1 MPSFAIFRDLRN
13 IVQNHHGIPSILTR
27 MDVTQRY
34 LALFRQAPVMATI
47 LDDDGQILDVSDVW
61 AARMGY
67 SREELLGRRPRE
79 LASAPSAR
87 RIREQYIPR
96 FRETG
101 RLTGLAVEFVTR
113 DGSTFE
119 VFATTTAEYDDG
131 GEFLHTLCVFAEV
144 SDRAL
149 LERRY
154 QDHYQSTPAMLH
166 TIDPDGHITE
176 VSNHWLDKLGYDR
189 DEVLGRSI
197 LDFMTD
203 ESRRPLEGRM
213 REIIS
218 EGERQN
224 VSRQMVT
231 KSGEVIDVLMSSKTE
246 RDVRDEIIRTFVA
259 SKDVTDRNR
268 AEANLKVAY
277 QEIAR
282 LKEELERERDYLREE
297 VRVSMNFGRLVGG
310 SPALGAMLA
319 RIEAVADTP
328 ANVLIIGETGTGKEL
343 VAHAIH
349 ARSGRAD
356 APLVKVNC
364 ASIPHELFESE
375 FFGHVRGAFTGAHR
389 DRVGRFQLADG
400 GTIFL
405 DEVGEIPIE
414 LQGKLLRV
422 IQERQF
428 ERVGDDTTRS
438 VDVRVIAAT
447 NKDLEKAVEAGE
459 FREDLYYRLSVFPVQ
474 VPPLRR
480 RADDVIQLAV
490 HFLEQVCREFGRSA
504 PMLTQGQVEALRR
517 YDWPG
522 NVRELK
528 NVIERAVI
536 LSRGG
541 ALRLDLSL
549 PETGVVSPGSALAPA
564 SNALAS
570 TGAGQ
575 ASATFLTEAEM
586 KEQQRANL
594 IAALNAANWKISGK
608 GGAADRLG
616 MRPTTLTDRIRALR
630 IKRPAPG

>member
-1 MPSFAIFRDLRN
+1 METP
-13 IVQNHHGIPSILTR
+13 
-27 MDVTQRY
+27 QRY
-34 LALFRQAPVMATI
+34 LALFRQAPVMAAI
-47 LDDDGQILDVSDVW
+47 LDVDGRILDVSDVW

-67 SREELLGRRPRE
+67 AREELLKRRPIE

-87 RIREQYIPR
+87 QIREQYIPR
-96 FRETG
+96 YRQTG
-101 RLTGLAVEFVTR
+101 RLDRLAIEFVTR
-113 DGSTFE
+113 QGGNFE
-119 VFATTTAEYDDG
+119 VFVTTTAEYDTNG
-131 GEFLHTLCVFAEV
+131 KFLYSLCVFAEV
-144 SDRAL
+144 SDQAL

-166 TIDPDGHITE
+166 TIDPDGRITE
-176 VSNHWLDKLGYDR
+176 VSNHWLRKLGYDR

-213 REIIS
+213 RQVIS
-218 EGERQN
+218 EGEREN
-224 VSRQMVT
+224 VPRQMLT
-231 KSGEVIDVLMSSKTE
+231 KSGEVIDVLMSSRTE
-246 RDVRDEIIRTFVA
+246 RDAHQAVIRTFVA

-268 AEANLKVAY
+268 AEASLKLAY
-277 QEIAR
+277 EEIAR

-297 VRVSMNFGRLVGG
+297 VRVSMNFGRFVGG
-310 SPALGAMLA
+310 SPALSAMLA
-319 RIEAVADTP
+319 RIDAVADTP

-349 ARSGRAD
+349 ARSGRAE

-364 ASIPHELFESE
+364 ASIPDELFESE

-447 NKDLEKAVEAGE
+447 NKDLEKAVEAGQ

-490 HFLEQVCREFGRSA
+490 HFLDQVCREFGR
-504 PMLTQGQVEALRR
+504 PTPVLTQGQVEALRR

-549 PETGVVSPGSALAPA
+549 PEAGVVAPVAAPPAVSAQPVSDETAAGPA
-564 SNALAS
+564 QPAA
-570 TGAGQ
+570 AVP
-575 ASATFLTEAEM
+575 FLTEAQM
-586 KEQQRANL
+586 REQQRANL
-594 IAALNAANWKISGK
+594 IAALRAANWKISGK
-608 GGAADRLG
+608 NGAADRLG
-616 MRPTTLTDRIRALR
+616 MRPTTLADRMRALQ
-630 IKRPAPG
+630 IKRPARGS

>member
-1 MPSFAIFRDLRN
+1 METP
-13 IVQNHHGIPSILTR
+13 
-27 MDVTQRY
+27 QRY
-34 LALFRQAPVMATI
+34 LALFRQAPVMAAI
-47 LDDDGQILDVSDVW
+47 LDVDGRILDVSDVW

-67 SREELLGRRPRE
+67 AREELLKRRPIE

-87 RIREQYIPR
+87 QIREQYIPR
-96 FRETG
+96 YRQTG
-101 RLTGLAVEFVTR
+101 RLDRLAIEFVTR
-113 DGSTFE
+113 QGASFE
-119 VFATTTAEYDDG
+119 VFVTTTAEYDTNG
-131 GEFLHTLCVFAEV
+131 KFLYSLCVFAEV
-144 SDRAL
+144 SDQAL

-166 TIDPDGHITE
+166 TIDPDGRITE
-176 VSNHWLDKLGYDR
+176 VSNHWLRKLGYDR

-213 REIIS
+213 RQVIS
-218 EGERQN
+218 EGEREN
-224 VSRQMVT
+224 VPRQMLT
-231 KSGEVIDVLMSSKTE
+231 RSGEVIDVLMSSRTE
-246 RDVRDEIIRTFVA
+246 RDAHQAVIRTFVA

-268 AEANLKVAY
+268 AEASLKLAY
-277 QEIAR
+277 EEIAR

-297 VRVSMNFGRLVGG
+297 VRVSMNFGRFVGG
-310 SPALGAMLA
+310 SPALSAMLA
-319 RIEAVADTP
+319 RIDAVADTP

-349 ARSGRAD
+349 ARSGRAE

-364 ASIPHELFESE
+364 ASIPDELFESE

-447 NKDLEKAVEAGE
+447 NKDLEKAVEAGQ

-490 HFLEQVCREFGRSA
+490 HFLDQVCREFGR
-504 PMLTQGQVEALRR
+504 PTPVLTQGQVDALRR

-549 PETGVVSPGSALAPA
+549 PEAGAVAAVAVSPAVSVQPVSDGTAAGAAQPA
-564 SNALAS
+564 AAVP
-570 TGAGQ
+570 
-575 ASATFLTEAEM
+575 FLTEAQM
-586 KEQQRANL
+586 REQQRANL
-594 IAALNAANWKISGK
+594 IAALSAANWKISGK
-608 GGAADRLG
+608 NGAADRLG
-616 MRPTTLTDRIRALR
+616 MRPTTLADRMRALQ
-630 IKRPAPG
+630 IKRPARGS

>member
-1 MPSFAIFRDLRN
+1 MEIS
-13 IVQNHHGIPSILTR
+13 
-27 MDVTQRY
+27 QRY
-34 LALFRQAPVMATI
+34 LALFRQAPVMTAI
-47 LDDDGQILDVSDVW
+47 LGQDGRILDVSDVW

-67 SREELLGRRPRE
+67 SREELQGRRPRE

-87 RIREQYIPR
+87 RILEQYIPQ

-101 RLTGLAVEFVTR
+101 RLDRLAVEFVTR
-113 DGSTFE
+113 DSSTFE
-119 VFATTTAEYDDG
+119 VFVTTTAEYAESGD
-131 GEFLHTLCVFAEV
+131 FLHTLCIFADV
-144 SDRAL
+144 PDRAL
-149 LERRY
+149 LDRRY
-154 QDHYQSTPAMLH
+154 QDHYRSTPAMLH

-176 VSNHWLDKLGYDR
+176 ISNHWLRKLGYER

-197 LDFMTD
+197 LDFMSD

-213 REIIS
+213 REVIS

-224 VSRQMVT
+224 VPRQMVT
-231 KSGEVIDVLMSSKTE
+231 KSGEVIDVLMSSRTE
-246 RDVRDEIIRTFVA
+246 RDARDAIIRTFVA

-268 AEANLKVAY
+268 AEARLKLAY
-277 QEIAR
+277 EEIAR

-310 SPALGAMLA
+310 SPALAAMLA

-356 APLVKVNC
+356 GPLVKVNC

-389 DRVGRFQLADG
+389 DRIGRFQLADG

-428 ERVGDDTTRS
+428 ERVGDDTTRT

-447 NKDLEKAVEAGE
+447 NKDLERAVETGE

-490 HFLEQVCREFGRSA
+490 HFLEQVCREFGRPT

-549 PETGVVSPGSALAPA
+549 PETIAVSPAAAPEPVAVIGKRDADRSVAEVVEQSSAA
-564 SNALAS
+564 
-570 TGAGQ
+570 
-575 ASATFLTEAEM
+575 FLTELQM
-586 KEQQRANL
+586 KDQQRANL

-608 GGAADRLG
+608 DGAADRLG
-616 MRPTTLTDRIRALR
+616 IRPTTLTDRMRALH
-630 IKRPAPG
+630 IKRPVRG

>member
-549 PETGVVSPGSALAPA
+549 PETGVVSPASVPAPA
-564 SNALAS
+564 NNALAS

-586 KEQQRANL
+586 KEQQRSNL
-594 IAALNAANWKISGK
+594 IAALNAANWRISGK